1 MATQDLEQFITDF
14 VEHIWNQ
21 QNYDKLGDFLHD
33 DYLTHRSDGT
43 VKGIDTFRKLVS
55 QFHHS
60 YPDLNVEIDNVVG
73 SGDKVSGTYVF
84 EGTMEEDFGSLKAT
98 GEHIRLEGSFFSR
111 LKDGKLFENV
121 NRWDNLNM
129 MIQLGLIEPP
139 KGLESVED
147 VLESQEFE
155 ETGERRPGV

>member
-43 VKGIDTFRKLVS
+43 IKGIDTFRRLVS

-60 YPDLNVEIDNVVG
+60 YPDFQVELENVVG
-73 SGDKVSGTYVF
+73 RGDMVAGTYVA
-84 EGTMEEDFGSLKAT
+84 EGTMEEDFGGLKAT
-98 GEHIRLEGSFFSR
+98 GEHIRVEGSFVTR
-111 LKDGKLFENV
+111 LKNGKLIENW
-121 NRWDNLNM
+121 NRWDNLNL
-129 MIQLGLIEPP
+129 MIQLGLVEPP
-139 KGLESVED
+139 QGSEPIEN
-147 VLESQEFE
+147 VLESQEFQ
-155 ETGERRPGV
+155 ETGEHRPGA